1 MMRFDAFKFQ
11 SYHVRIEINAT
22 KKILTSHICSTDES
36 ELKEFPVSEN
46 LSQSCSMYKEESK
59 VIIVDKFSTEN
70 DKYESKGIIV
80 NKFSTDEGES
90 ECVINKQKDANYETE
105 YEEYPVTYDVKIF
118 FNVFKCGR
126 KILNIL
132 NNRAWLPQD
141 MNTIQRCWKL

>member
-1 MMRFDAFKFQ
+1 
-11 SYHVRIEINAT
+11 
-22 KKILTSHICSTDES
+22 
-36 ELKEFPVSEN
+36 
-46 LSQSCSMYKEESK
+46 MYKEESK

-118 FNVFKCGR
+118 FNVFNCVR
-126 KILNIL
+126 KILNKL